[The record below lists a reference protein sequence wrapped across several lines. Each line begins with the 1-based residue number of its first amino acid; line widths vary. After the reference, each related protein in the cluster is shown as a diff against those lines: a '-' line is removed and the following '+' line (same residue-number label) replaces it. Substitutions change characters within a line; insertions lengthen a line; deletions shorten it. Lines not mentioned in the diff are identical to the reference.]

1 MGGHKRLGGEGG
13 GGSHAK
19 RRYVAPTPGVCE
31 LSRGMRGV
39 LITCDTHLE
48 HKAIKE
54 AYRLLDD
61 LAGGGAAAGDGGDGG
76 DDGDGGSASGTAGD
90 KLAAELAAL
99 KEGGGEGGGS
109 GGGGTAHAKRFSVAQ
124 TGCAGT
130 VLLRFSEE
138 ADDPTEIAS
147 RALGEAQA
155 RGESSAPHV
164 IRLLPVQA
172 VCGATPAAIVAA
184 LQPLLAPLA
193 GFGGTFAV
201 QWRRRHNTA
210 VDKESVIREVA
221 AAVHAV
227 APKATVNLRAPSAA
241 VVIEVIKSD
250 AAVSVLPRW
259 AELKAYNLRECA
271 RALPEATAG

>member
-164 IRLLPVQA
+164 IRLLPVQVEPGRREGEGGRWRAPA
-172 VCGATPAAIVAA
+172 VARPPSPARRRSAA
-184 LQPLLAPLA
+184 RPPPPSWLRSSRCSLLSPGLAAPLRSS
-193 GFGGTFAV
+193 GGGGTT
-201 QWRRRHNTA
+201 QPST
-210 VDKESVIREVA
+210 K
-221 AAVHAV
+221 
-227 APKATVNLRAPSAA
+227 RA
-241 VVIEVIKSD
+241 
-250 AAVSVLPRW
+250 
-259 AELKAYNLRECA
+259 
-271 RALPEATAG
+271 